1 MASRLDAANYVLP
14 ALGIGLA
21 AVVLLGP
28 GSQRM
33 TTGVRVWG
41 APVAGSEALAL
52 RIEGV
57 RRMYGAEDPAA
68 MPQIEVSA
76 ASAGAPLEPWT
87 GSIDTDGIGEALL
100 RAPDGLKE
108 PVLVRITRDGET
120 LLEERVPLAPSSPAH
135 TSPLPDA
142 AHTSPLP
149 DAAHTSPLP
158 GAAHA
163 SPLPGAAQ
171 GELRIR
177 VTAPR
182 GAMAA
187 PFPERVR
194 VAVEAEDGTPVA
206 GARVEASAVGADLE
220 GQGGG
225 PVQVAADAR
234 GAAEL
239 AVKPLSHTVEL
250 TVHATRPGRI
260 AGAPGPDGSWEGRL
274 PVIPGAIWLD
284 PGGLEGE
291 RPVLRLVSPSPRP
304 RAYVSIG
311 GARGRLLGAVVPL
324 APDGTGFFSGSLALP
339 DGPAAGSRD
348 RPAGLPD
355 RPAGLPGR
363 PPGSPDGPAGSPDGP
378 TGSPD
383 RPAGLPD
390 GPAGASANDAT
401 DWVVVAGDP
410 YEQGAGTVAWPLAA
424 AAGSASP
431 RRVALLADGL
441 PAAEAREVA
450 RASQAR
456 RAGLAVLGATAAAE
470 MLLLALR
477 SRTARRRLEEHLAA
491 ASGGAGE
498 DGDAGAPLSREDRGR
513 LLATARAEPLLAVLA
528 LAALVGLSFATVA
541 ALATF
546 R

>member
-1 MASRLDAANYVLP
+1 MASTLDAANYVLP

-57 RRMYGAEDPAA
+57 RRLYGAEDPAA
-68 MPQIEVSA
+68 IPQIEVSA
-76 ASAGAPLEPWT
+76 ASAGAPLERWT
-87 GSIDTDGIGEALL
+87 GSIDADGIGEALL

-108 PVLVRITRDGET
+108 PLVVRIARDGEA
-120 LLEERVPLAPSSPAH
+120 LLEERVPLAPSSPAD
-135 TSPLPDA
+135 TSA
-142 AHTSPLP
+142 
-149 DAAHTSPLP
+149 LP

-163 SPLPGAAQ
+163 SALPGAATASALPGAATASALPGAATASALPGAAQ

-194 VAVEAEDGTPVA
+194 VAVETEDGTPVT

-220 GQGGG
+220 GQGDG
-225 PVQVAADAR
+225 PVLVAADAR
-234 GAAEL
+234 GTAEL
-239 AVKPLSHTVEL
+239 AVQPLSHTVEL
-250 TVHATRPGRI
+250 TVRATRPGKI
-260 AGAPGPDGSWEGRL
+260 AGAPGADGSWEGRL

-284 PGGLEGE
+284 PGGLAGE
-291 RPVLRLVSPSPRP
+291 RPALRLVSPTPRP

-311 GARGRLLGAVVPL
+311 GARGRLRGAVVPL
-324 APDGTGFFSGSLALP
+324 APDGAGFFSGSLALP
-339 DGPAAGSRD
+339 G
-348 RPAGLPD
+348 
-355 RPAGLPGR
+355 
-363 PPGSPDGPAGSPDGP
+363 GPAGRSADGAGSFS
-378 TGSPD
+378 GSP
-383 RPAGLPD
+383 ALPD
-390 GPAGASANDAT
+390 GPAGLPDDPAGGAAG
-401 DWVVVAGDP
+401 WAVVASDP

-424 AAGSASP
+424 TAGPASP

-441 PAAEAREVA
+441 PAAEARERA
-450 RASQAR
+450 RAAQAR

-477 SRTARRRLEEHLAA
+477 SRTARRRLEAHLAA
-491 ASGGAGE
+491 AAGGAGE
-498 DGDAGAPLSREDRGR
+498 DGAAGAPLSREDRGR
-513 LLATARAEPLLAVLA
+513 LLAAARAEPLLSVLA